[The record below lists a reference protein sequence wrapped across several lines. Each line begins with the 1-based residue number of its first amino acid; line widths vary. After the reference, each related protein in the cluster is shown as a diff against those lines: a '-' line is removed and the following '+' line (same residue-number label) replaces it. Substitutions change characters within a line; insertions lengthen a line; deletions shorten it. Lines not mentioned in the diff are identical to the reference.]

1 MQRSEP
7 STSPRTARGLRGRG
21 TAGTL
26 EMLQAIWALAHGLQ
40 VRSRRMS
47 REVGVTGP
55 QRLVI
60 RLVATGQ
67 ATSPSALADRL
78 VLHKSTVTGILARL
92 ERRRLVTRTRHSSD
106 ARRVTLV
113 VTPAGE
119 RLARLNAG
127 TIEAVVDQAIDSVGP
142 AELESARLFM
152 TTLAVALASSGGPNR
167 RRRTRR

>member
-1 MQRSEP
+1 MAGAVTRE
-7 STSPRTARGLRGRG
+7 RG

-92 ERRRLVTRTRHSSD
+92 ERRRLVARARHSSD
-106 ARRVTLV
+106 ARRVTLT

-119 RLARLNAG
+119 RLARSNAG
-127 TIEAVVDQAIDSVGP
+127 TVEAVVEQVMARVSQADLEP
-142 AELESARLFM
+142 ARAFM
-152 TTLAVALASSGGPNR
+152 TTLAVALASSRRPVR
-167 RRRTRR
+167 RRKTPR